1 MKIKP
6 LGNRVLLKKLE
17 TEETKSPGGIVIPD
31 SAKSEKVIRG
41 QVLAV
46 GTDEK
51 IEVKKNDQVLVP
63 SYSGSELELDGE
75 KLLIVKA
82 TDVLAV
88 VKKK

>member
-31 SAKSEKVIRG
+31 SAKSDKVIRG

-63 SYSGSELELDGE
+63 NYSGSELALDGE

>member
-1 MKIKP
+1 MRIIP

-17 TEETKSPGGIVIPD
+17 DDAKTSPGGIVLPD
-31 SAKSEKVIRG
+31 TARNEKVIRG
-41 QVLAV
+41 VVLAV

-51 IEVKKNDQVLVP
+51 IEMKKNDQVLVP
-63 SYSGSELELDGE
+63 SYSGSEMEMEGE

-82 TDVLAV
+82 SDVLAI

>member
-1 MKIKP
+1 MRIKP
-6 LGNRVLLKKLE
+6 LGNRILLKKLKD
-17 TEETKSPGGIVIPD
+17 EEKKGHEGIVLPD
-31 SAKSEKVIRG
+31 SATSEKVIRG

-51 IEVKKNDQVLVP
+51 IEVKKDDQVLV
-63 SYSGSELELDGE
+63 SSCSGSDLEMDGE

-82 TDVLAV
+82 PDVLAV